1 MTKSTLLRFAR
12 DERGFLV
19 SAELIIISTILVI
32 GLIVGLVE
40 LQGALIHELNDVG
53 EAIGSINQSYSFPGT
68 NTWKGGH
75 IASTWGSAFFD
86 GSDVCCCDCNQG
98 SSLFCSTAVVGEGKG
113 SVGVAVGG
121 PVSAAPIAPRVIA
134 TPIPQAPVVPSV
146 PVIQQAPVIQHAPA
160 VPTAPVVVPQAAP
173 VVCPPVVCP
182 PVAPAPQSAPVVCPP
197 VGTSV
202 IQHSAPVVGPQFFPQ
217 PIPQSTRLVVPHHGP
232 VISTPCPNQV
242 PSGVV
247 VPQSSA
253 APQAPVVPQAVP
265 APQTAPA
272 PAQ

>member
-98 SSLFCSTAVVGEGKG
+98 ASLFRSTAVVGEGKG
-113 SVGVAVGG
+113 SVGVVVGG
-121 PVSAAPIAPRVIA
+121 SVPAAPMAPRVIA
-134 TPIPQAPVVPSV
+134 TPVPQT
-146 PVIQQAPVIQHAPA
+146 PVIQSAPVIQHSP
-160 VPTAPVVVPQAAP
+160 VVHPAPVVVPQAAP
-173 VVCPPVVCP
+173 VVCPPVG
-182 PVAPAPQSAPVVCPP
+182 PVPQSAPVVCPP
-197 VGTSV
+197 VGTTV
-202 IQHSAPVVGPQFFPQ
+202 IQHAAPVVGPQFFSQ
-217 PIPQSTRLVVPHHGP
+217 PIPQSTRVVVPHTGP
-232 VISTPCPNQV
+232 VISVPCPVQG

-247 VPQSSA
+247 VPPST
-253 APQAPVVPQAVP
+253 VVPQAAPVP
-265 APQTAPA
+265 QSAPA
-272 PAQ
+272 PGK